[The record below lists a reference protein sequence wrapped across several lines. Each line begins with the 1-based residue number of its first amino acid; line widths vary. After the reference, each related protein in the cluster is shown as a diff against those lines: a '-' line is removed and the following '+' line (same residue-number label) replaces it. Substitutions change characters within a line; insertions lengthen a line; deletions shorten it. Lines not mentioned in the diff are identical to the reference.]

1 MQGQSSKEKVKG
13 MFTKCRPVDGK
24 LGISEFE
31 KLVEMLSETE
41 KQTKAQVNAQF
52 GVDIDEE
59 EEDEEDEVEVVV
71 VKKGKEKAKKEVQ
84 REGVVNLTP
93 ESDRTDFIAMKP
105 KDVKSVVTEDED
117 EDDMEEEEEEMT
129 IDEVFSQLANGMKTV
144 TYEALA
150 EWDVIDELVEEGPLT
165 LKVSEE
171 VRLHLSVR
179 AFVCLRICVSV
190 CR

>member
-59 EEDEEDEVEVVV
+59 EEDELEVV
-71 VKKGKEKAKKEVQ
+71 VKKGKAKKEVQ

-105 KDVKSVVTEDED
+105 KDVKPVVTEDED

-150 EWDVIDELVEEGPLT
+150 EWDVIDELVEESPLT

-171 VRLHLSVR
+171 VRLYLSVCV
-179 AFVCLRICVSV
+179 FVCLLICVST